1 MPLRGVWIAFL
12 EVDMADVV
20 DAPIGPVEIAFTG
33 NEAFADVKLRGTVAE
48 TDAVVDEGRAR
59 VIVRAGNGQ
68 LQTKVLAQRDYVKSP
83 FDVGLSLVVQD
94 AILDAGE
101 QPAAG
106 ISETLESFRVPRW
119 HRTTTTATRL
129 LDRLAKRFGI
139 TYRFDDDGG
148 IALRKEE
155 SFPPIDELLEKELV
169 KTELDDGF
177 AKVIEVAPPMPLL
190 RPGTTILGKQCQEVT
205 YRIGTTLRAECSY
218 ALTTS
223 SDLASVIEAAAPN
236 PIYQASHDVIVR
248 RQNADGTLDV
258 EGIDPRVGKLSGVP
272 YATGLVGCRLVFTEG
287 ATARLQW
294 RGGDETQP
302 LICLT
307 EMLAKTEPWGKAVAR
322 VGDSVVCGE
331 LTFTAVAGPGG
342 IATIALTYTP
352 PGGDPAATTITP
364 GVPAMV
370 QLAGQIRTGSEEVF
384 IRG

>member
-1 MPLRGVWIAFL
+1 M
-12 EVDMADVV
+12 
-20 DAPIGPVEIAFTG
+20 
-33 NEAFADVKLRGTVAE
+33 
-48 TDAVVDEGRAR
+48 
-59 VIVRAGNGQ
+59 
-68 LQTKVLAQRDYVKSP
+68 
-83 FDVGLSLVVQD
+83 
-94 AILDAGE
+94 
-101 QPAAG
+101 
-106 ISETLESFRVPRW
+106 
-119 HRTTTTATRL
+119 
-129 LDRLAKRFGI
+129 
-139 TYRFDDDGG
+139 
-148 IALRKEE
+148 
-155 SFPPIDELLEKELV
+155 
-169 KTELDDGF
+169 
-177 AKVIEVAPPMPLL
+177 
-190 RPGTTILGKQCQEVT
+190 
-205 YRIGTTLRAECSY
+205 
-218 ALTTS
+218 
-223 SDLASVIEAAAPN
+223 
-236 PIYQASHDVIVR
+236 IVR

-384 IRG
+384 IQRWRPSPLVVFFGEIHCKPQQGIHTLFTLERNALKTMCAISIGFKSFGLLKV